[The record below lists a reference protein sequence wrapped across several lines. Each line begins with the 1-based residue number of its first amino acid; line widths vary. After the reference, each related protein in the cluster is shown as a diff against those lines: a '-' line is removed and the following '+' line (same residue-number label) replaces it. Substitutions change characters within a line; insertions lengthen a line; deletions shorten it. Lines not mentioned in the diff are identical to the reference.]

1 MTTATDRTSAVTDMR
16 RAFEHTRALLS
27 SLRPIA
33 EEDEDT
39 LTGEEDTAPDQGT
52 SPTYRP
58 SPQTRTHTQEK

>member
-1 MTTATDRTSAVTDMR
+1 MTASTDRTSAVTDMR

-39 LTGEEDTAPDQGT
+39 LTGEEDTAPDYTMTTQQ
-52 SPTYRP
+52 
-58 SPQTRTHTQEK
+58 PQKEHR